1 MTWTWGRQNISDGIY
16 ILINLT
22 IYYIIN
28 WNVRAKYFREENI
41 SNKICQLQM
50 NDCPMSS

>member
-28 WNVRAKYFREENI
+28 GQVIEEI
-41 SNKICQLQM
+41 LLQQ
-50 NDCPMSS
+50 